1 MALDN
6 PSILTACSDQ
16 WMSRPDDERFTT
28 LPEMHQHFTALRDRS
43 AGKAVSSRKLK
54 FSPDPENPRHGLIV
68 EGQNGTPATMT
79 PNDRLDR
86 YIADLRRARD
96 ACLIAMFIGMML
108 LLAAL
113 AVA

>member
-1 MALDN
+1 
-6 PSILTACSDQ
+6 
-16 WMSRPDDERFTT
+16 
-28 LPEMHQHFTALRDRS
+28 
-43 AGKAVSSRKLK
+43 
-54 FSPDPENPRHGLIV
+54 
-68 EGQNGTPATMT
+68 MT

-86 YIADLRRARD
+86 YIEDLRRARN

>member
-1 MALDN
+1 
-6 PSILTACSDQ
+6 
-16 WMSRPDDERFTT
+16 
-28 LPEMHQHFTALRDRS
+28 
-43 AGKAVSSRKLK
+43 
-54 FSPDPENPRHGLIV
+54 
-68 EGQNGTPATMT
+68 MT

-96 ACLIAMFIGMML
+96 ACLIAIFIGLML